1 MSTLN
6 MSQEP
11 REDKPQRRPNYH
23 HNYHSYHGGAQGYG
37 YGGGYGAPGYGYGG
51 GAGAN
56 EQNSHRTL
64 KDYLFILRERI
75 WLFVVVFLIVFLG
88 AILYTFNTTPL
99 YTAGATIQVLRDPV
113 NPLGAEDISKEEI
126 RSAEDLNTQIKILE
140 SIAIVNAVAERIKGA
155 ERKLLM
161 EPYGGEEDITVN
173 EVLYKNRG
181 VSPLR
186 ASLLVVATYT
196 HPDPRVASHIAN
208 LFADEFINYNLRLN
222 IENSMKAVED
232 LKLRVNQQRT
242 EVEALETRLAEYRET
257 TGTISLDERED
268 IDLQEIMQLNQ
279 MLTETREAQD
289 ISQNRW
295 EQIESFRAEGK
306 NLEDLPF
313 IADMPLVQDL
323 LSQLSQLK
331 VTQSS
336 LEKRYRPGHPKMIS
350 VNQSMSETLKE
361 LDIAIRSAVEKVKS
375 SYEIARSR
383 YTQAMTQLERKEK
396 ALISLAKNKV
406 EFNAIKTDLQ
416 ANRDLYHAM
425 VLRLNTEIAQ
435 VNLKNPSARV
445 VDKATPPIYPS
456 HPRIVLNL
464 FVGLAV
470 GLLVAFGCIGLLA
483 LLDDRVKTV
492 YDIEGFIG
500 LPLVGVIARMS
511 DLSAKEKA
519 IAVAS
524 NADRRVTEAF
534 RSIHSALNLNE
545 VSKNAQVILMTSTVP
560 SEGKSFV
567 STNLSYTFASHS
579 KRVVL
584 IDCDL
589 RMPNVAKSMN
599 LTNEMGLQQIMTG
612 ELTFDK
618 AIHRE
623 VYPGLDVLSSGGHS
637 HKSTQILND
646 KKFVNLIEE
655 LRGHY
660 DRIIIDSPPVA
671 AVSDAL
677 NVLPH
682 VDGVLYVINYN
693 TVKRKTVKASIR
705 RLFESNV
712 PVFGAIMNQIT
723 ASMSSYYYTNYYD
736 KSYDKYYTGGNN
748 PKAS

>member
-1 MSTLN
+1 ML
-6 MSQEP
+6 QEP
-11 REDKPQRRPNYH
+11 KEDRPQRRPNYH
-23 HNYHSYHGGAQGYG
+23 HSYHNYYSYNGGPQGYG
-37 YGGGYGAPGYGYGG
+37 YRYGCGGPGYGYRGDA
-51 GAGAN
+51 GAGERN
-56 EQNSHRTL
+56 PHRTI

-75 WLFVVVFLIVFLG
+75 WLFIVVFLIVFLG

-140 SIAIVNAVAERIKGA
+140 SVAIVNAVAERIKGA

-161 EPYGGEEDITVN
+161 EPYGGEESITVN
-173 EVLYKNRG
+173 EVLYKNRN

-186 ASLLVVATYT
+186 ASLLVVAAYT
-196 HPDPRVASHIAN
+196 HPDPRVASHVAN
-208 LFADEFINYNLRLN
+208 LFADEFINYNLRLT
-222 IENSMKAVED
+222 IENSMKAVEG

-242 EVEALETRLAEYRET
+242 EVGALETRLAEYRES
-257 TGTISLDERED
+257 TGAASLEERED
-268 IDLQEIMQLNQ
+268 IDLQEIMHLNQ
-279 MLTETREAQD
+279 MATENRQAQD
-289 ISQNRW
+289 ASQNRW

-331 VTQSS
+331 VSQSS
-336 LEKRYRPGHPKMIS
+336 LEKRYRPGNPKMIS
-350 VNQSMSETLKE
+350 INRSMSETLKE
-361 LDIAIRSAVEKVKS
+361 LDMAIRSAVEKVKS
-375 SYEIARSR
+375 SYDISRSR
-383 YTQAMTQLERKEK
+383 YEQAVTQLERKEK

-464 FVGLAV
+464 FVGLTV
-470 GLLVAFGCIGLLA
+470 GLLIAFGCIGLLA

-492 YDIEGFIG
+492 YDVEGFIG
-500 LPLVGVIARMS
+500 LPLVGVVARMS

-534 RSIHSALNLNE
+534 RSIHSTLNLNE
-545 VSKNAQVILMTSTVP
+545 VSKSAQVILMTSTVP

-567 STNLSYTFASHS
+567 STNFSYTFASHS
-579 KRVVL
+579 ERVVL

-599 LTNEMGLQQIMTG
+599 LTNEIGLQQVMNG

-618 AIHRE
+618 AIHKE
-623 VYPGLDVLSSGGHS
+623 VYPGMDVLSSGGIPVS
-637 HKSTQILND
+637 P
-646 KKFVNLIEE
+646 
-655 LRGHY
+655 LRY
-660 DRIIIDSPPVA
+660 LMTKNS
-671 AVSDAL
+671 
-677 NVLPH
+677 
-682 VDGVLYVINYN
+682 
-693 TVKRKTVKASIR
+693 
-705 RLFESNV
+705 
-712 PVFGAIMNQIT
+712 
-723 ASMSSYYYTNYYD
+723 
-736 KSYDKYYTGGNN
+736 
-748 PKAS
+748 